1 MSTALT
7 TPTSTDHPTRDT
19 HQRYRR
25 AIGYWL
31 LLLCGMTFAM
41 VVLGGLTRLTH
52 SGLSM
57 TDWSLTGSMPP
68 LTEAGWQAEFARYQA
83 FPEYQKI
90 NQGMDLSAFKSIF
103 WFEYS
108 HRMLGRTIG
117 TAFLLPFLY
126 FLGRRAIPRA
136 LAPKLLVLFVLGGMQ
151 GLIGWWMVRSGLVD
165 RPDVSHYRLTTH
177 LGSAFV
183 LYAALLWATLSQLRD
198 VGSRMPLDRPLARLM
213 AGVTTVVFVTVLSG
227 GLVAGLNAGFYYN
240 TFPLMGGQVVPPG
253 YLSLEPWWSNLTE
266 NPASVQFHH
275 RVLAM
280 ATFALVVGSWL
291 WSRRRSLA
299 PDSRRAMGVLL
310 GVALLQVAL
319 GITTLLTVV
328 WLPVASLHQAGALL
342 LLSASIWAAHTLWRP
357 ARASETSGASSVT
370 ISAPP
375 SL

>member
-7 TPTSTDHPTRDT
+7 TPRSTDPSSGGSY
-19 HQRYRR
+19 QRHRR

-31 LLLCGMTFAM
+31 LLLCGMTFGM

-68 LTEAGWQAEFARYQA
+68 LTADAWLAEFERYQA
-83 FPEYQKI
+83 FPEYQKV
-90 NQGMDLSAFKSIF
+90 NQGMSLAAFKSIF

-117 TAFLLPFLY
+117 TAFLLPFLF
-126 FLGRRAIPRA
+126 FLARRAIPRA
-136 LAPKLLVLFVLGGMQ
+136 LAPKLLLLFVLGGMQ

-183 LYAALLWATLSQLRD
+183 LYAALLWVALSQLRE
-198 VGSRMPLDRPLARLM
+198 VGGRVPRDRPLARLM
-213 AGVTTVVFVTVLSG
+213 AGVTAAVFLTVLSG
-227 GLVAGLNAGFYYN
+227 GLVAGLNAGFSYN

-253 YLSLEPWWSNLTE
+253 YLALQPWWSNLTE
-266 NPASVQFHH
+266 NPVSVQFHH

-280 ATFALVVGSWL
+280 ATFAVVVGTWL
-291 WSRRRSLA
+291 WSRRRPMA
-299 PDSRRAMGVLL
+299 ADSRRAMAALMGA
-310 GVALLQVAL
+310 ALLQVAL

-357 ARASETSGASSVT
+357 VRASETSGASSVT
-370 ISAPP
+370 ISATP
-375 SL
+375 SP